1 MEKPKIGG
9 HVSVAGGLEKLTERA
24 TAIGAECVQ
33 IFTGS
38 PRRYEVKKI
47 NKKEV
52 EGYKKNRGQ
61 ISPVYIHASYL
72 INLAS
77 EDENIKKKS
86 IKSLKEAIN
95 YANYIDAEGVV
106 YHPGSPRGGL
116 REKALEREIRAVIEI
131 LEKTEKGNLIIENTA
146 GLKKIG
152 TTPEEIGGILK
163 KVNSKRLKVCI
174 DTAHSIES
182 GIIDSFSSENIE
194 KWILRWKR
202 EVGLRNISLLHIN
215 DSLTGAGSH
224 HDRHANIGEGFIG
237 INGFKNLMK
246 FKEFKNIP
254 WILEV
259 PGFNNEGPDKKNID
273 ILKNIRK
280 VAF

>member
-1 MEKPKIGG
+1 MKNPKIGG
-9 HVSVAGGLEKLTERA
+9 HISTAGGLDKLAKRA
-24 TAIGAECVQ
+24 NAIGAECVQ
-33 IFTGS
+33 IFAGS

-47 NKKEV
+47 NKREV
-52 EGYKKNRGQ
+52 EEYKKDKLE

-77 EDENIKKKS
+77 ENEEIKKKS

-106 YHPGSPRGGL
+106 YHPGSPRGGS
-116 REKALEREIRAVIEI
+116 REKALEREIRAVTEI
-131 LEKTEKGNLIIENTA
+131 LQKTDRGSLIIENTA
-146 GLKKIG
+146 GVKKIG
-152 TTPEEIGGILK
+152 TTPEEIGSILK
-163 KVNSKRLKVCI
+163 KINSKRLKVCI

-182 GIIDSFSSENIE
+182 GIINSFSLKNIE
-194 KWILRWKR
+194 KWLLRWER
-202 EVGLRNISLLHIN
+202 EVGLKNISLLHIN
-215 DSLTGAGSH
+215 DSLTKAGSH
-224 HDRHANIGEGFIG
+224 HDRHANIGEGFVG
-237 INGFKNLMK
+237 IEGFKNLMK
-246 FKEFKNIP
+246 FDDIRNIP

-259 PGFNNEGPDKKNID
+259 PGFNNEGPDKKNVD